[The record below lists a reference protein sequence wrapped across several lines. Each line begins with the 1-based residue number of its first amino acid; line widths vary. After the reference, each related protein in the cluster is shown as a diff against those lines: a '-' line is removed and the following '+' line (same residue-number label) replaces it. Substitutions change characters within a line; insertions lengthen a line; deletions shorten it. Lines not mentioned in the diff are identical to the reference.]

1 MRYKSD
7 NIDKAQQQ
15 AAPEYMAVTCGSFN
29 SGLAPANYN
38 SWLPKA
44 QDGMGMGMGT
54 VRPGTMMPGALMP
67 GIPMPAVPMPAGYP
81 AVGSPTPLVPAASGF
96 PSTSPA
102 QGVQGVATV
111 PVLPGSPGQPSPV
124 TLESSLFTPGFLRT
138 QIGKLMRVEFLIG
151 TNGLTDR
158 TGTLIAVGASYILL
172 RLVAGDLNAGNT
184 MMCDIYSIK
193 FVTIVENR

>member
-7 NIDKAQQQ
+7 YTNKTPQEVL
-15 AAPEYMAVTCGSFN
+15 PEYMPVTCGSFN
-29 SGLAPANYN
+29 NGLGPVNYSN
-38 SWLPKA
+38 WLPKA
-44 QDGMGMGMGT
+44 QGCMGMGMGT
-54 VRPGTMMPGALMP
+54 GQPGTMMPGALMP
-67 GIPMPAVPMPAGYP
+67 TAPLPTGYP
-81 AVGSPTPLVPAASGF
+81 TGGTAAPLVPSVPF
-96 PSTSPA
+96 LPSSVPS
-102 QGVQGVATV
+102 QGVQGAGTV

-172 RLVAGDLNAGNT
+172 RLVAGDINGGNT

>member
-7 NIDKAQQQ
+7 YTDKMQQQ
-15 AAPEYMAVTCGSFN
+15 VLPEYMPITCGSFN

-38 SWLPKA
+38 NWLPKA
-44 QDGMGMGMGT
+44 QGGMGMGAGQ
-54 VRPGTMMPGALMP
+54 PGTMMSGALMP
-67 GIPMPAVPMPAGYP
+67 GVQMPTAPMPAGYP
-81 AVGSPTPLVPAASGF
+81 AGSAPAPLVPTASGF
-96 PSTSPA
+96 PSAAPD
-102 QGVQGVATV
+102 QGIQGAATV
-111 PVLPGSPGQPSPV
+111 PVLPGSPGHPAPV

-138 QIGKLMRVEFLIG
+138 QIGKLMRVEFLVG

-172 RLVAGDLNAGNT
+172 RLVSGDLNAGNT